1 MILLRLFWVF
11 LRIGAFTFGG
21 GYAMIPLIQGEVTA
35 AGWMT
40 AEELVNFIAVSES
53 TPGPFAVN
61 IATYVGMETAG
72 VAGALCGHL
81 RRGAALFYSHSAC
94 RPAVHPLCPQFAGG
108 GGDERS
114 AAHGS
119 GADRS
124 SSSLRGA
131 NPAFTLPA
139 AAWEGLLASD
149 LLWALPIFC
158 SGCVF
163 SVEETMASH
172 CRDSAGR
179 RPGNSGGLY
188 PGSGFS
194 RCIKQKG

>member
-1 MILLRLFWVF
+1 MILLRLFWTF

-72 VAGALCGHL
+72 VAGALCATFGVVLPSFIVILLVARLFTRFACSLPVTGVMSGL
-81 RRGAALFYSHSAC
+81 RPMVVGLIGAAALS
-94 RPAVHPLCPQFAGG
+94 VGQT
-108 GGDERS
+108 
-114 AAHGS
+114 
-119 GADRS
+119 
-124 SSSLRGA
+124 
-131 NPAFTLPA
+131 AFTLPA

-149 LLWALPIFC
+149 LLWTLPIFALAAFFLWKKRWHPIA
-158 SGCVF
+158 VILLA
-163 SVEETMASH
+163 ASLGIA
-172 CRDSAGR
+172 AGYTR
-179 RPGNSGGLY
+179 EVVLAAV
-188 PGSGFS
+188 
-194 RCIKQKG
+194 

>member
-1 MILLRLFWVF
+1 
-11 LRIGAFTFGG
+11 
-21 GYAMIPLIQGEVTA
+21 MIPLIQGEVTA

-72 VAGALCGHL
+72 VAGALCATFGVVL
-81 RRGAALFYSHSAC
+81 PFYSHSAC

-131 NPAFTLPA
+131 NRFHA
-139 AAWEGLLASD
+139 ACGCLGGAAGVRSPVGTAD
-149 LLWALPIFC
+149 FC